1 MTTPS
6 TQTRLRP
13 FKPAPFGRYT
23 LLMPVATGGMGEIYL
38 ARLDGA
44 EGFEKLCVIK
54 KILPHLAQD
63 KEFIG
68 RFVNEAKT
76 LGKLSH
82 GAIAQVLDM
91 GLTDEEPYLALE
103 YVDGKDLRRVAARMR
118 ERNMPLPLTFAL
130 YVISR
135 VLDALA
141 YAHRKRDDEEKEM
154 MLVHRDV
161 SPQNILIS
169 YEGEVKVI
177 DFGLAKSTLNSAKT
191 NPSIVLGKFLYMS
204 PEQARHAKVDRRSDL
219 YSVGI
224 CLWELVAGKNPFDGI
239 PPAELMGKVAN
250 PTLANIQQVEPL
262 CPTTVAQLI
271 TKALSTDPA
280 QRFQTAEEFRG
291 KVQSALLD
299 IDPSAGPESVSRF
312 MREAFSAEFQMERKL
327 LASFRESKPQPAP
340 PPSPPD
346 ADAAKRE
353 PPTAVRNLADIA
365 RRSME
370 IPDTGERPA
379 LRPQP
384 SPINPAPLSFS
395 PTPRLKPGFQ
405 MSEPDADRETKPG
418 KDAPP
423 RPLATNAGTTPA
435 PKAQLATDQSMPQ
448 LDEAD
453 ASPPVITGKMLEG
466 TRKPSPWG
474 AGEVTMPEASPLR
487 AQVVTHPEVP
497 EAPVVVDPSLMDV
510 PPTDVEPAAGKP
522 LPVGQRSTKPG
533 AKALEEGENKVPV
546 VAPLPAALKGRPP
559 PVETTGETSRTRI
572 SGSTL
577 KWLVVPLLV
586 LLGVAGWIV
595 YGIVEEQQEAMED
608 SPRSP
613 SLLQRKGDGKS
624 REVAPPVIAPSVPE
638 PEAEDLA
645 VPTPAPA
652 KPSPP
657 PKAEPS
663 P

>member
-1 MTTPS
+1 MTNPS
-6 TQTRLRP
+6 TQSRLRP
-13 FKPAPFGRYT
+13 FRPTPFGRYT

-141 YAHRKRDDEEKEM
+141 YAHRKRDDEEKDM

-177 DFGLAKSTLNSAKT
+177 DFGLAKSTLNAAKT

-250 PTLANIQQVEPL
+250 PTLPNIQQVEPL
-262 CPTTVAQLI
+262 CPTNVAQLI
-271 TKALSTDPA
+271 TKALSVDPA

-291 KVQSALLD
+291 KVQSALLE
-299 IDPSAGPESVSRF
+299 IDPAAGPESVSRF
-312 MREAFSAEFQMERKL
+312 MREAFSAEFQSERKL
-327 LASFRESKPQPAP
+327 LASFRESRPQP

-346 ADAAKRE
+346 DPAKRE

-379 LRPQP
+379 LRPSP

-395 PTPRLKPGFQ
+395 PTPRLKPGFT
-405 MSEPDADRETKPG
+405 MSEPDGDRETKPG
-418 KDAPP
+418 KDASP
-423 RPLATNAGTTPA
+423 T
-435 PKAQLATDQSMPQ
+435 PQ
-448 LDEAD
+448 LPLLD
-453 ASPPVITGKMLEG
+453 AEPSPPVITGKILDG
-466 TRKPSPWG
+466 GRRDSPWG
-474 AGEVTMPEASPLR
+474 ASEVTMPEASPLR

-510 PPTDVEPAAGKP
+510 PTELEPSVPAGKGVP
-522 LPVGQRSTKPG
+522 QGQRSTKPG
-533 AKALEEGENKVPV
+533 QKALDEEKMPV
-546 VAPLPAALKGRPP
+546 VAPLPAALKGKPP

-572 SGSTL
+572 SGSTV

-586 LLGVAGWIV
+586 LLGVAAWIV
-595 YGIVEEQQEAMED
+595 YGIVQEQAENLGED
-608 SPRSP
+608 GPRQP
-613 SLLQRKGDGKS
+613 LLQRRGDGKS
-624 REVAPPVIAPSVPE
+624 REVAPPLPVPVAPE
-638 PEAEDLA
+638 PEPEELGI
-645 VPTPAPA
+645 P
-652 KPSPP
+652 K
-657 PKAEPS
+657 KAEPPVHDPKVEPS

>member
-13 FKPAPFGRYT
+13 FKPMPFGRYT

-54 KILPHLAQD
+54 KILPHLAED

-118 ERNMPLPLTFAL
+118 ERNMPVPVTFAL

-161 SPQNILIS
+161 SPQNVLIS

-250 PTLANIQQVEPL
+250 PAIAGIQTVEPL
-262 CPTTVAQLI
+262 CPSNVAQLI
-271 TKALSTDPA
+271 TKALAVDPA

-312 MREAFSAEFQMERKL
+312 MREAFSSEFQSERKL
-327 LASFRESKPQPAP
+327 LASFRESKPQQPPP

-346 ADAAKRE
+346 DASRRE

-379 LRPQP
+379 LRPSP
-384 SPINPAPLSFS
+384 SPINPAPLSFA

-405 MSEPDADRETKPG
+405 MSEPDAERETKPG

-423 RPLATNAGTTPA
+423 RPAPA
-435 PKAQLATDQSMPQ
+435 AASTVESMP
-448 LDEAD
+448 LVEAEP
-453 ASPPVITGKMLEG
+453 SPPVITGKMLEG

-487 AQVVTHPEVP
+487 SQVVTHPEAP

-510 PPTDVEPAAGKP
+510 PTDMAPMVPGKS
-522 LPVGQRSTKPG
+522 LPPGQRLTKPG
-533 AKALEEGENKVPV
+533 QKQLEPGTEEKVPV

-572 SGSTL
+572 SGSTV
-577 KWLVVPLLV
+577 KWLVLPLLV
-586 LLGVAGWIV
+586 LLGVAAWIV
-595 YGIVEEQQEAMED
+595 WGIVQDQADNLGDD
-608 SPRSP
+608 SPRRNT
-613 SLLQRKGDGKS
+613 LNRVGDGKS
-624 REVAPPVIAPSVPE
+624 REVAPQYPTAPPQAEQDEIA
-638 PEAEDLA
+638 
-645 VPTPAPA
+645 APA
-652 KPSPP
+652 KSPAAP
-657 PKAEPS
+657 AEAKPEPKP
-663 P
+663 